1 MQRRNLLGVKVQKSM
16 DQISQVMLSTNKG
29 TITISGLKDNN
40 PVIHIRKS
48 QFKIDRVGTEFRGR
62 RMTLTLTDEKGM
74 ACVRFS
80 VVGAIDIE
88 HEDEMF

>member
-1 MQRRNLLGVKVQKSM
+1 
-16 DQISQVMLSTNKG
+16 
-29 TITISGLKDNN
+29 
-40 PVIHIRKS
+40 
-48 QFKIDRVGTEFRGR
+48 
-62 RMTLTLTDEKGM
+62 MTLTLTDEKGM